1 MNIYK
6 HPKITIL
13 TCEHI
18 PAHLNILQSNL
29 SAWQV
34 LDWLPELQKSP
45 AKEKKNTY
53 NQIPHKNT
61 EITDTKN
68 MSHLLIIAHRFLIK
82 WSTQAW

>member
-1 MNIYK
+1 
-6 HPKITIL
+6 
-13 TCEHI
+13 
-18 PAHLNILQSNL
+18 
-29 SAWQV
+29 